1 MFFNSIFSSIDENY
15 NTDDNPIYQMPDKSE
30 PYNIHLL
37 NAYLLQIMKK
47 HLNDNQY
54 HTLRLSFGLDCDKA
68 SAIEIAK
75 FLSPDIAIFLNLSSD
90 HLDRHGGIGGYFNSK
105 ARLFYSGMPKYS
117 IINVDQPEGKYLANY
132 LEQSANFDTKVIH
145 ISSKKIINRS
155 NWSISLINGSI
166 IERKNGIEL
175 FKSNYLASKDV
186 NAWLGLY
193 KVL

>member
-54 HTLRLSFGLDCDKA
+54 HTLRLSCGLDCDKA

-75 FLSPDIAIFLNLSSD
+75 F
-90 HLDRHGGIGGYFNSK
+90 
-105 ARLFYSGMPKYS
+105 
-117 IINVDQPEGKYLANY
+117 
-132 LEQSANFDTKVIH
+132 
-145 ISSKKIINRS
+145 
-155 NWSISLINGSI
+155 
-166 IERKNGIEL
+166 
-175 FKSNYLASKDV
+175 
-186 NAWLGLY
+186 
-193 KVL
+193 